1 MATRNHRAGPQVLR
15 SEEEHLD
22 AVNQSLAEKLSMKVG
37 QLKNLAIDL
46 DGEARDHLPLLDGMS
61 DDVESGTMKL
71 GGTSGRLRTMG
82 RTRGVTGRRFT
93 CYVGLGVCTVM
104 VFVYY
109 ILLPMAIK

>member
-1 MATRNHRAGPQVLR
+1 MR
-15 SEEEHLD
+15 SDEEHLD
-22 AVNQSLAEKLSMKVG
+22 SMNQSIAEKLSMKVG

-46 DGEARDHLPLLDGMS
+46 DAETRDHLPLLDGM
-61 DDVESGTMKL
+61 DDDMETGTMRL
-71 GGTSGRLRTMG
+71 GGTSNRLRNIG

-109 ILLPMAIK
+109 VLLPMALK

>member
-1 MATRNHRAGPQVLR
+1 MGSRSNRAGPQVLR
-15 SEEEHLD
+15 SEEENLD

-46 DGEARDHLPLLDGMS
+46 DVEARDHLPLLDGVG
-61 DDVESGTMKL
+61 DDMESGSMRL
-71 GGTSGRLRTMG
+71 GGTSGRLRNIG
-82 RTRGVTGRRFT
+82 RTRGLTGRRFT